1 MRLVM
6 NEPVERMDRPYAR
19 RWWALLVLCLSLL
32 IIVMANTALTVAA
45 PDMTRDLGL
54 SSADLQWVIDGYTV
68 PYAALM
74 LLLGAIGD
82 KYSRRGALVLGL
94 VVFGGGAVA
103 GSLVGSSTGVIAARA
118 VMGVGA
124 ALIMPATLSLLAATF
139 PRAERAKAIVLWTA
153 TAGLAIAAGPL
164 VAGALLENHGWSSTF
179 LINVPIAALAIVGAL
194 VLVPPSKAAH
204 HNRIDYVGGLLSVV
218 WIGSLVYMIIEGPHF
233 GWGVKAV
240 TAAVVA
246 GAGLVLFVLWEL
258 RHPRPVIDVRRF
270 ANRRFAGSNLAVAL
284 FFLAVFGAFY
294 YLTQHLQFVLGYDAL
309 DTGVRM
315 LPLAGAV
322 FVGSALTGYLTPRI
336 GMRFTVTAGMVGGT
350 VALALLTRV
359 DASSSYGDLV
369 LPLVMLG
376 LAIGLALSPC
386 TDAIMGAFPEAEL
399 GVGGA
404 VNDTSLELGGSLGIA
419 ILGSVLASSYSSHLA
434 DATAGSKLPAGALA
448 TAQDSVGAGYAVAQG
463 IGDKARQLGEQ
474 AAQSANAEQAA
485 QLKAQA
491 GQLADGARQM
501 ADAVG
506 SSFSDAVAH
515 TSLVGAVILGVG
527 TVLVAVL
534 LPSKARTEAEAEID
548 ADADADADAD
558 TETETGVVSETGA
571 GSETEA
577 GAVSDTETEAGSGTD
592 ADAGSEAGVG
602 AGVSTGAEA
611 PAGKPAEAEKPVG
624 SEGASEG
631 GTEAGTVTPRAA
643 VS

>member
-54 SSADLQWVIDGYTV
+54 SSSDLQWVIDGYTV

-94 VVFGGGAVA
+94 LVFGGGAVFGYLA
-103 GSLVGSSTGVIAARA
+103 DSAATVIAARA

-139 PRAERAKAIVLWTA
+139 PRAERAKAITLWTA
-153 TAGLAIAAGPL
+153 TAGLAIAAGPV
-164 VAGALLENHGWSSTF
+164 VAGALLKNHGWASTF
-179 LINVPIAALAIVGAL
+179 LINVPVAAVAL
-194 VLVPPSKAAH
+194 VAAFVLVPPSKAGH
-204 HNRIDYVGGLLSVV
+204 HDRIDYVGGLLSVV
-218 WIGSLVYMIIEGPHF
+218 WTGALVYMIIQGPHF
-233 GWGVKAV
+233 GWDAKAI

-246 GAGLVLFVLWEL
+246 GAGLTAFVLWEL
-258 RHPRPVIDVRRF
+258 RHPRPILDVRRF
-270 ANRRFAGSNLAVAL
+270 AHRRFAGANLAVAL

-309 DTGVRM
+309 ATGVRM

-322 FVGSALTGYLTPRI
+322 FAGSALTGYLTPRV
-336 GMRFTVTAGMVGGT
+336 GMKWTVSAGMVGGT
-350 VALALLTRV
+350 TALALLTRI
-359 DASSSYGDLV
+359 DAGSSYGDLV
-369 LPLVMLG
+369 APLIILG

-386 TDAIMGAFPEAEL
+386 TDAIMGSFPESEL

-419 ILGSVLASSYSSHLA
+419 ILGSLLATSYSDHLS
-434 DATAGSKLPAGALA
+434 DATAGSRLPASALA

-463 IGDKARQLGEQ
+463 IGDKARQLAAQ
-474 AAQSANAEQAA
+474 AAHASDPQQAG

-491 GQLADGARQM
+491 GQLAEGARQM
-501 ADAVG
+501 KDAVG
-506 SSFSDAVAH
+506 SAFADAVAH
-515 TSLVGAVILGVG
+515 TSLVGAVVLGVG
-527 TVLVAVL
+527 TLAVALL
-534 LPSKARTEAEAEID
+534 LPRGTAPEAEPAED
-548 ADADADADAD
+548 
-558 TETETGVVSETGA
+558 EEKELV
-571 GSETEA
+571 
-577 GAVSDTETEAGSGTD
+577 GSG
-592 ADAGSEAGVG
+592 ANQPG
-602 AGVSTGAEA
+602 
-611 PAGKPAEAEKPVG
+611 
-624 SEGASEG
+624 
-631 GTEAGTVTPRAA
+631 
-643 VS
+643 

>member
-1 MRLVM
+1 MKA
-6 NEPVERMDRPYAR
+6 PYAR

-45 PDMTRDLGL
+45 PDMTQDLGL

-94 VVFGGGAVA
+94 VVFGGGSIA
-103 GSLVGSSTGVIAARA
+103 GSLVDSATGVIAARA

-139 PRAERAKAIVLWTA
+139 PRAERAKAITLWTA

-164 VAGALLENHGWSSTF
+164 VAGALLDNHGWSSTF

-194 VLVPPSKAAH
+194 VLVPPSKAGH
-204 HNRIDYVGGLLSVV
+204 DDRIDYVGGLLSVV
-218 WIGSLVYMIIEGPHF
+218 WIGALVYMIIEGPHF

-240 TAAVVA
+240 AAAVVA
-246 GAGLVLFVLWEL
+246 GLGLVLFVGWEL
-258 RHPRPVIDVRRF
+258 RHPRPVLDVRRF
-270 ANRRFAGSNLAVAL
+270 TQRRFAGSNLAVAL

-294 YLTQHLQFVLGYDAL
+294 YLTQHLQFVLGHDAL
-309 DTGVRM
+309 GTGLRM

-322 FVGSALTGYLTPRI
+322 FVGSALTGYFTPRV
-336 GMRFTVTAGMVGGT
+336 GMRITVTAGMVGGT
-350 VALALLTRV
+350 AALALLSQV
-359 DASSSYGDLV
+359 DSGSSYGTFV
-369 LPLVMLG
+369 APLVVLG

-386 TDAIMGAFPEAEL
+386 TDAIMGSFPESQL

-419 ILGSVLASSYSSHLA
+419 ILGSLLSTSYASHLA
-434 DATAGSKLPAGALA
+434 DATNGGKLPAGALNQ
-448 TAQDSVGAGYAVAQG
+448 AQDSVGAGYQVAQA
-463 IGDKARQLGEQ
+463 IGERAQQLAAQASQAASAGKPEQ
-474 AAQSANAEQAA
+474 AAE
-485 QLKAQA
+485 LKAQA
-491 GQLADGARQM
+491 GQLAQGARQM

-534 LPSKARTEAEAEID
+534 LPGKGHGNGRTEVAEPAADVPAGPVEADEPEGSAEETAEKNADND
-548 ADADADADAD
+548 AEEIA
-558 TETETGVVSETGA
+558 ETGEFTRTG
-571 GSETEA
+571 
-577 GAVSDTETEAGSGTD
+577 
-592 ADAGSEAGVG
+592 
-602 AGVSTGAEA
+602 
-611 PAGKPAEAEKPVG
+611 
-624 SEGASEG
+624 
-631 GTEAGTVTPRAA
+631 R
-643 VS
+643 

>member
-6 NEPVERMDRPYAR
+6 TEPVDRTDRPYAR

-94 VVFGGGAVA
+94 LVFGGGAVFGYLA
-103 GSLVGSSTGVIAARA
+103 DSAATVIAARA

-139 PRAERAKAIVLWTA
+139 PRAERAKAITLWTA
-153 TAGLAIAAGPL
+153 TAGLAIAAGPV
-164 VAGALLENHGWSSTF
+164 VAGALLRDHGWASTF
-179 LINVPIAALAIVGAL
+179 LINVPVAAVAIVGAF
-194 VLVPPSKAAH
+194 VLVPPSKAGH
-204 HNRIDYVGGLLSVV
+204 HDRIDYVGGLLSVL
-218 WIGSLVYMIIEGPHF
+218 WTGALVYMIIEGPHF
-233 GWGVKAV
+233 GWHAKAV
-240 TAAVVA
+240 GAAVVA
-246 GAGLVLFVLWEL
+246 GAGLIAFVLWEL
-258 RHPRPVIDVRRF
+258 RHPRPILDVRRF
-270 ANRRFAGSNLAVAL
+270 AGRRFAGSNLAVAL

-309 DTGVRM
+309 ETGVRM

-322 FVGSALTGYLTPRI
+322 FAGSALTGYLTPRV
-336 GMRFTVTAGMVGGT
+336 GMKWTVSAGMVAGT
-350 VALALLTRV
+350 TALALLTRV
-359 DASSSYGDLV
+359 DAGSTYGDFV
-369 LPLVMLG
+369 APLVILG

-386 TDAIMGAFPEAEL
+386 TDAIMGSFPESEL

-419 ILGSVLASSYSSHLA
+419 LLGSLLATSYGDHLA
-434 DATAGSKLPAGALA
+434 DATAGSKLPASALD

-463 IGDKARQLGEQ
+463 IGEQARQAAARAQQ
-474 AAQSANAEQAA
+474 AGDPQQAA
-485 QLKAQA
+485 QLKQQA
-491 GQLADGARQM
+491 GELAAGARQM

-506 SSFSDAVAH
+506 SAFSDAVAH

-534 LPSKARTEAEAEID
+534 LPRRE
-548 ADADADADAD
+548 ADA
-558 TETETGVVSETGA
+558 
-571 GSETEA
+571 
-577 GAVSDTETEAGSGTD
+577 
-592 ADAGSEAGVG
+592 
-602 AGVSTGAEA
+602 
-611 PAGKPAEAEKPVG
+611 PQPEAEKKELAD
-624 SEGASEG
+624 S
-631 GTEAGTVTPRAA
+631 TAG
-643 VS
+643 

>member
-1 MRLVM
+1 MRLVIK
-6 NEPVERMDRPYAR
+6 EPVERTGRPYAR

-94 VVFGGGAVA
+94 LVFAGGSVFGYLAD
-103 GSLVGSSTGVIAARA
+103 SSETVIAARA

-139 PRAERAKAIVLWTA
+139 PRAERAKAITLWTA
-153 TAGLAIAAGPL
+153 TAGLAIAAGPV
-164 VAGALLENHGWSSTF
+164 VAGALLKDHGWASTF
-179 LINVPIAALAIVGAL
+179 LINVPIAAVAL
-194 VLVPPSKAAH
+194 VAAFVLVPPSKAGH
-204 HNRIDYVGGLLSVV
+204 HDRIDYVGGLLSVV
-218 WIGSLVYMIIEGPHF
+218 WVGALVFMIIEGPHF
-233 GWGVKAV
+233 GWDTKAI

-246 GAGLVLFVLWEL
+246 GAGLLAFVLWEL
-258 RHPRPVIDVRRF
+258 RHPRPILDVRRF
-270 ANRRFAGSNLAVAL
+270 TNRRFAGANLAVAL

-309 DTGVRM
+309 ATGVRM

-322 FVGSALTGYLTPRI
+322 FVGSALTGYLTPRV
-336 GMRFTVTAGMVGGT
+336 GMKWTVSAGMVGGT
-350 VALALLTRV
+350 VALALLTQV
-359 DASSSYGDLV
+359 DASSAYGDLV
-369 LPLVMLG
+369 APLVILG

-386 TDAIMGAFPEAEL
+386 TDAIMGAFPESEL

-419 ILGSVLASSYSSHLA
+419 ILGSLLATSYSDHLS
-434 DATAGSKLPAGALA
+434 DATTGSKLPASALA

-463 IGDKARQLGEQ
+463 IGDKARQLATQ
-474 AAQSANAEQAA
+474 AAQATDPQQVA

-491 GQLADGARQM
+491 GQLAQGAQQM
-501 ADAVG
+501 KDAVG
-506 SSFSDAVAH
+506 ASFADAVAH
-515 TSLVGAVILGVG
+515 TSLIGAVILGVG
-527 TVLVAVL
+527 TLVVALLLPRGNKANAMAELVA
-534 LPSKARTEAEAEID
+534 E
-548 ADADADADAD
+548 
-558 TETETGVVSETGA
+558 
-571 GSETEA
+571 
-577 GAVSDTETEAGSGTD
+577 GTD
-592 ADAGSEAGVG
+592 ETDKANERVTVG
-602 AGVSTGAEA
+602 
-611 PAGKPAEAEKPVG
+611 
-624 SEGASEG
+624 
-631 GTEAGTVTPRAA
+631 
-643 VS
+643 

>member
-6 NEPVERMDRPYAR
+6 TEPVDRTDRPYAR

-45 PDMTRDLGL
+45 PAMTQDLGL

-94 VVFGGGAVA
+94 VVFGGGAVFGYLA
-103 GSLVGSSTGVIAARA
+103 DSAATVIAARA

-139 PRAERAKAIVLWTA
+139 PRAERAKAITLWTA
-153 TAGLAIAAGPL
+153 TAGLAIAAGPV
-164 VAGALLENHGWSSTF
+164 VAGALLRDHGWASTF
-179 LINVPIAALAIVGAL
+179 LINVPIAAVAIVGAF
-194 VLVPPSKAAH
+194 VLVPPSKAGH
-204 HNRIDYVGGLLSVV
+204 HDRIDYVGGLLSVL
-218 WIGSLVYMIIEGPHF
+218 WTGALVYMIIQGPHF
-233 GWGVKAV
+233 GWGAKAV
-240 TAAVVA
+240 GAAVVA
-246 GAGLVLFVLWEL
+246 GVGLVAFVLWEL
-258 RHPRPVIDVRRF
+258 RNPRPILDVRRF
-270 ANRRFAGSNLAVAL
+270 AGRRFAGSNLAVAL

-309 DTGVRM
+309 ETGVRM

-322 FVGSALTGYLTPRI
+322 FVGSALTGWLTPRV
-336 GMRFTVTAGMVGGT
+336 GMKWTVSAGMVGGT
-350 VALALLTRV
+350 TALALLTRV
-359 DASSSYGDLV
+359 DAGSAYGDFV
-369 LPLVMLG
+369 APLIILG

-386 TDAIMGAFPEAEL
+386 TDAIMGAFPESEL

-419 ILGSVLASSYSSHLA
+419 LLGSLLATSYGDHLS
-434 DATAGSKLPAGALA
+434 DATAGSKLPASALD

-463 IGDKARQLGEQ
+463 IGEKAQQTAARAQQ
-474 AAQSANAEQAA
+474 ASDPQQAA
-485 QLKAQA
+485 QLKQQA
-491 GQLADGARQM
+491 GELAAGARQM

-506 SSFSDAVAH
+506 SAFSDAVAH

-527 TVLVAVL
+527 TVLVAFL
-534 LPSKARTEAEAEID
+534 LPRREAETPEPQA
-548 ADADADADAD
+548 
-558 TETETGVVSETGA
+558 
-571 GSETEA
+571 
-577 GAVSDTETEAGSGTD
+577 
-592 ADAGSEAGVG
+592 
-602 AGVSTGAEA
+602 
-611 PAGKPAEAEKPVG
+611 AEKELVG
-624 SEGASEG
+624 S
-631 GTEAGTVTPRAA
+631 AA
-643 VS
+643 D

>member
-1 MRLVM
+1 MRLVL
-6 NEPVERMDRPYAR
+6 NEPVERRDRPYAR

-82 KYSRRGALVLGL
+82 KYSRRGALGLGL
-94 VVFGGGAVA
+94 VVFGGGAVFGYFA
-103 GSLVGSSTGVIAARA
+103 DSSTTVIAARA

-139 PRAERAKAIVLWTA
+139 PRAERAKAITLWTA
-153 TAGLAIAAGPL
+153 TAGLAIAAGPV
-164 VAGALLENHGWSSTF
+164 VAGALLKDHGWSSTF
-179 LINVPIAALAIVGAL
+179 LINVPIAAVAL
-194 VLVPPSKAAH
+194 VAAFVLVPPSKAAH
-204 HNRIDYVGGLLSVV
+204 HERIDYVGGLLSVV

-233 GWGVKAV
+233 GWGAKAV

-246 GAGLVLFVLWEL
+246 GVGLVAFVLWEL
-258 RHPRPVIDVRRF
+258 RHPRPVLDVRRF
-270 ANRRFAGSNLAVAL
+270 AHRRFAGSNLAVAL

-309 DTGVRM
+309 QTGLRM

-322 FVGSALTGYLTPRI
+322 FVGSALTGWLTPRI
-336 GMRFTVTAGMVGGT
+336 GMKPTVTAGMVGGT
-350 VALALLTRV
+350 AALALLTQV
-359 DASSSYGDLV
+359 DGSSSYGDFV
-369 LPLVMLG
+369 APLIVLG

-386 TDAIMGAFPEAEL
+386 TDAIMGAFPESEL

-419 ILGSVLASSYSSHLA
+419 ILGSLLSTSYSDHLS
-434 DATAGSKLPAGALA
+434 DATAGSKLPASALS
-448 TAQDSVGAGYAVAQG
+448 TAQDSVGAGYQVAQG
-463 IGDKARQLGEQ
+463 IGDRARQLAEQ
-474 AAQSANAEQAA
+474 AAHTSDAQQAA

-491 GQLADGARQM
+491 GQLAEGARQM
-501 ADAVG
+501 TDAVG

-515 TSLVGAVILGVG
+515 TSLVGAVILAVG
-527 TVLVAVL
+527 TVLVALL
-534 LPSKARTEAEAEID
+534 LPRGQAAVTQEPEEAKEL
-548 ADADADADAD
+548 
-558 TETETGVVSETGA
+558 V
-571 GSETEA
+571 
-577 GAVSDTETEAGSGTD
+577 GSGT
-592 ADAGSEAGVG
+592 
-602 AGVSTGAEA
+602 
-611 PAGKPAEAEKPVG
+611 
-624 SEGASEG
+624 
-631 GTEAGTVTPRAA
+631 R
-643 VS
+643 

>member
-6 NEPVERMDRPYAR
+6 TEPVERMERPYAR

-45 PDMTRDLGL
+45 PDMTKDLGL

-94 VVFGGGAVA
+94 VVFGGGAVFGYLA
-103 GSLVGSSTGVIAARA
+103 DSAATVIAARA

-139 PRAERAKAIVLWTA
+139 PRAERAKAITLWTA
-153 TAGLAIAAGPL
+153 TAGLAIAAGPV
-164 VAGALLENHGWSSTF
+164 VAGALLRDHGWSSTF
-179 LINVPIAALAIVGAL
+179 LINVPVAAVAL
-194 VLVPPSKAAH
+194 VAAFVLVPPSKAGH
-204 HNRIDYVGGLLSVV
+204 HDRIDYVGGVLSVI
-218 WIGSLVYMIIEGPHF
+218 WTAALVYMIIEGPHF
-233 GWGVKAV
+233 GWGAKAIG
-240 TAAVVA
+240 AAVVA
-246 GAGLVLFVLWEL
+246 GVGLIAFVLWEL
-258 RHPRPVIDVRRF
+258 RHPRPILDVRRF
-270 ANRRFAGSNLAVAL
+270 TARRFAGSNLAVAL

-309 DTGVRM
+309 QTGVRM

-322 FVGSALTGYLTPRI
+322 FVGSALTALLTPRV
-336 GMRFTVTAGMVGGT
+336 GMKWTVGAGMAGGT

-359 DASSSYGDLV
+359 DAGSTYGDFV
-369 LPLVMLG
+369 APLIILG

-386 TDAIMGAFPEAEL
+386 TDAIMGAFPESEL

-419 ILGSVLASSYSSHLA
+419 ILGSLLATSYSDHLS
-434 DATAGSKLPAGALA
+434 DATKGSKLPASALD

-463 IGDKARQLGEQ
+463 IGEKAHQ
-474 AAQSANAEQAA
+474 AAARAQQATDPQQAA
-485 QLKAQA
+485 QLKQQA
-491 GQLADGARQM
+491 GELASGARQM

-506 SSFSDAVAH
+506 SAFSDAVAH

-534 LPSKARTEAEAEID
+534 LPRREAANPQRKD
-548 ADADADADAD
+548 
-558 TETETGVVSETGA
+558 
-571 GSETEA
+571 
-577 GAVSDTETEAGSGTD
+577 
-592 ADAGSEAGVG
+592 
-602 AGVSTGAEA
+602 
-611 PAGKPAEAEKPVG
+611 AEKELAD
-624 SEGASEG
+624 S
-631 GTEAGTVTPRAA
+631 RAA
-643 VS
+643 

>member
-45 PDMTRDLGL
+45 PDMTQDLGL

-94 VVFGGGAVA
+94 VVFGAGAVS
-103 GSLVGSSTGVIAARA
+103 GSFADSATAVVAARA

-164 VAGALLENHGWSSTF
+164 VAGALLEHHGWSSTF
-179 LINVPIAALAIVGAL
+179 LINVPVAAVALVGAL
-194 VLVPPSKAAH
+194 VLVPPSKAGH
-204 HNRIDYVGGLLSVV
+204 QDRIDYVGGLLSVV

-233 GWGVKAV
+233 GWGVRAI

-246 GAGLVLFVLWEL
+246 GVGLVAFVLWEL
-258 RHPRPVIDVRRF
+258 RHPRPVLDVRRF
-270 ANRRFAGSNLAVAL
+270 AHRRFAGSNLAVAL

-309 DTGVRM
+309 DTGLRM

-322 FVGSALTGYLTPRI
+322 FVGSALTGWLTPRV
-336 GMRFTVTAGMVGGT
+336 GMKLTVTAGMVGGT
-350 VALALLTRV
+350 TALALLTQV
-359 DASSSYGDLV
+359 DASSSYGDFV
-369 LPLVMLG
+369 APLVVLG

-386 TDAIMGAFPEAEL
+386 TDAIMGAFPESQL

-419 ILGSVLASSYSSHLA
+419 ILGSLLSTSYGNHLA
-434 DATAGSKLPAGALA
+434 DATAGGRLPAKTLA
-448 TAQDSVGAGYAVAQG
+448 TAQDSVGAGYQVAQG
-463 IGDKARQLGEQ
+463 IAEKARRLAEQ
-474 AAQSANAEQAA
+474 AAHTSDPQQAA

-491 GQLADGARQM
+491 TQLASGARQT

-506 SSFSDAVAH
+506 SSFSAAVAH

-527 TVLVAVL
+527 TVLVTIL
-534 LPSKARTEAEAEID
+534 LPSGKAAVREDAVEAAEAEEVPD
-548 ADADADADAD
+548 AEPLA
-558 TETETGVVSETGA
+558 TVS
-571 GSETEA
+571 
-577 GAVSDTETEAGSGTD
+577 
-592 ADAGSEAGVG
+592 
-602 AGVSTGAEA
+602 
-611 PAGKPAEAEKPVG
+611 
-624 SEGASEG
+624 
-631 GTEAGTVTPRAA
+631 
-643 VS
+643 

>member
-1 MRLVM
+1 MHTHVQINEEGNPAMRLVM
-6 NEPVERMDRPYAR
+6 TEPVEGTDRPYAR

-45 PDMTRDLGL
+45 PDMTEDLGL

-94 VVFGGGAVA
+94 VVFGGGAVSGYLA
-103 GSLVGSSTGVIAARA
+103 GSATAVIAARA
-118 VMGVGA
+118 VMGAGA
-124 ALIMPATLSLLAATF
+124 AMIMPATLSLLAATF
-139 PRAERAKAIVLWTA
+139 PRAERAKAITLWTA

-164 VAGALLENHGWSSTF
+164 VAGALLEHHGWSSTF
-179 LINVPIAALAIVGAL
+179 LINVPVAALAVVGAF
-194 VLVPPSKAAH
+194 VLVPPSRAADRG
-204 HNRIDYVGGLLSVV
+204 RIDYGGGLLSVV
-218 WIGSLVYMIIEGPHF
+218 WIAALVYMIIEGPHF
-233 GWGVKAV
+233 GWGAEAI

-246 GAGLVLFVLWEL
+246 GAGLVAFVVWEL
-258 RHPRPVIDVRRF
+258 RHPRPLLDVRRF
-270 ANRRFAGSNLAVAL
+270 TDRRFAGSNLAVAL

-322 FVGSALTGYLTPRI
+322 FVGSALTGYLTPRV
-336 GMRFTVTAGMVGGT
+336 GMKWTVTAGMVGGT
-350 VALALLTRV
+350 AALALLTQV
-359 DASSSYGDLV
+359 DSGSSYGDFV
-369 LPLVMLG
+369 APLVVLG

-386 TDAIMGAFPEAEL
+386 TDAIMGAFPESEL

-419 ILGSVLASSYSSHLA
+419 VLGSLLATSYSGHLS
-434 DATAGSKLPAGALA
+434 DATAGSELPASSLE

-463 IGDKARQLGEQ
+463 IGDKARQL
-474 AAQSANAEQAA
+474 AEQAGHA
-485 QLKAQA
+485 SDPQQAERLKAQA

-506 SSFSDAVAH
+506 SSFADAVAH
-515 TSLVGAVILGVG
+515 TSLVGAVVLGVG
-527 TVLVAVL
+527 TVIVALL
-534 LPSKARTEAEAEID
+534 LPGRDKPAAEPAED
-548 ADADADADAD
+548 R
-558 TETETGVVSETGA
+558 EPES
-571 GSETEA
+571 A
-577 GAVSDTETEAGSGTD
+577 GA
-592 ADAGSEAGVG
+592 
-602 AGVSTGAEA
+602 
-611 PAGKPAEAEKPVG
+611 
-624 SEGASEG
+624 
-631 GTEAGTVTPRAA
+631 R
-643 VS
+643 

>member
-1 MRLVM
+1 MRLVLT
-6 NEPVERMDRPYAR
+6 EPVEKMERPYAR

-82 KYSRRGALVLGL
+82 KYSRRGALLLGL
-94 VVFGGGAVA
+94 SVFGGGAVFGYLA
-103 GSLVGSSTGVIAARA
+103 DSAATVIAARA
-118 VMGVGA
+118 VMGTGA

-139 PRAERAKAIVLWTA
+139 PRAERAKAITLWTA
-153 TAGLAIAAGPL
+153 TAGLAIAAGPV
-164 VAGALLENHGWSSTF
+164 VAGALLRNHGWASTF
-179 LINVPIAALAIVGAL
+179 LINVPVAAVALVASL
-194 VLVPPSKAAH
+194 VLVPPSRAGH
-204 HNRIDYVGGLLSVV
+204 HDRIDYVGGLLSVV

-246 GAGLVLFVLWEL
+246 GVGLLLFVLWEL
-258 RHPRPVIDVRRF
+258 RHPRPVLDVRRF

-309 DTGVRM
+309 GTGLRM

-322 FVGSALTGYLTPRI
+322 FAGSALTGYLTPRV
-336 GMRFTVTAGMVGGT
+336 GMKWTVTAGMVAGT
-350 VALALLTRV
+350 TALALLTRV
-359 DASSSYGDLV
+359 DAGSSYGDFV
-369 LPLVMLG
+369 APLVILG

-386 TDAIMGAFPEAEL
+386 TDAIMGSFPESEL

-404 VNDTSLELGGSLGIA
+404 VNDTSIELGGSLGIA
-419 ILGSVLASSYSSHLA
+419 ILGSLLATSYSAHLS
-434 DATAGSKLPAGALA
+434 DATAGSKLPAATLA

-463 IGDKARQLGEQ
+463 ISEKAHQLAAQ
-474 AAQSANAEQAA
+474 AARTTDPQQAA

-491 GQLADGARQM
+491 QQLAGGARQM

-506 SSFSDAVAH
+506 SSFADAVAH
-515 TSLVGAVILGVG
+515 TSLVGAVVLGVG
-527 TVLVAVL
+527 TLAVALL
-534 LPSKARTEAEAEID
+534 LPGRRR
-548 ADADADADAD
+548 
-558 TETETGVVSETGA
+558 
-571 GSETEA
+571 
-577 GAVSDTETEAGSGTD
+577 
-592 ADAGSEAGVG
+592 
-602 AGVSTGAEA
+602 
-611 PAGKPAEAEKPVG
+611 PAEAAATEP
-624 SEGASEG
+624 SEERELSGA
-631 GTEAGTVTPRAA
+631 AA
-643 VS
+643 N

>member
-6 NEPVERMDRPYAR
+6 NEPAERMDRPYAR

-94 VVFGGGAVA
+94 VVFGGGAVLGYLA
-103 GSLVGSSTGVIAARA
+103 DSAAAVIAARA

-139 PRAERAKAIVLWTA
+139 PRAERAKAITLWTA

-164 VAGALLENHGWSSTF
+164 VAGALLQKHGWSSTF
-179 LINVPIAALAIVGAL
+179 LINVPVAAVALVGAF
-194 VLVPPSKAAH
+194 VLVPPSRAARH
-204 HNRIDYVGGLLSVV
+204 GRIDYVGGLLSVV
-218 WIGSLVYMIIEGPHF
+218 WIGSLVYTIIEGPHF
-233 GWGVKAV
+233 GWDAKAV
-240 TAAVVA
+240 TAAAVA
-246 GAGLVLFVLWEL
+246 GVSLVAFVLWEL
-258 RHPRPVIDVRRF
+258 RHPRPVLDVRRF
-270 ANRRFAGSNLAVAL
+270 ARRRFAGSNLAVAL

-309 DTGVRM
+309 ATGLRM

-322 FVGSALTGYLTPRI
+322 FVGSALTGYLTPRV
-336 GMRFTVTAGMVGGT
+336 GMKWTVTAGMVGGT
-350 VALALLTRV
+350 AALALLTRV
-359 DASSSYGDLV
+359 DGSSGYGDLV
-369 LPLVMLG
+369 APLVILG

-386 TDAIMGAFPEAEL
+386 TDAIMGAFPESEL

-419 ILGSVLASSYSSHLA
+419 ILGSLLSTSYARHLS
-434 DATAGSKLPAGALA
+434 DATAGSGLPAGALS

-463 IGDKARQLGEQ
+463 IGDKAHKLAAQ
-474 AAQSANAEQAA
+474 AARTSDPQQAA
-485 QLKAQA
+485 QLKEQA
-491 GQLADGARQM
+491 GRLAEGARGM
-501 ADAVG
+501 KDAVG

-527 TVLVAVL
+527 TLAVALL
-534 LPSKARTEAEAEID
+534 LPRGAARDEQ
-548 ADADADADAD
+548 
-558 TETETGVVSETGA
+558 
-571 GSETEA
+571 
-577 GAVSDTETEAGSGTD
+577 
-592 ADAGSEAGVG
+592 
-602 AGVSTGAEA
+602 
-611 PAGKPAEAEKPVG
+611 PAEEAKELVG
-624 SEGASEG
+624 G
-631 GTEAGTVTPRAA
+631 GVKSTARV
-643 VS
+643 

>member
-6 NEPVERMDRPYAR
+6 TEPVGPTDRPYAR

-54 SSADLQWVIDGYTV
+54 SGADLQWVIDGYTV

-94 VVFGGGAVA
+94 VVFGGGAVF
-103 GSLVGSSTGVIAARA
+103 GSLADSAATVIAARA

-139 PRAERAKAIVLWTA
+139 PRAERAKAITLWTA
-153 TAGLAIAAGPL
+153 TAGLAIAAGPV
-164 VAGALLENHGWSSTF
+164 VAGALLKNHGWASTF
-179 LINVPIAALAIVGAL
+179 LINVPIAAVAL
-194 VLVPPSKAAH
+194 VAAFVLVPPSRAGH
-204 HNRIDYVGGLLSVV
+204 HDRIDYVGGALSVL
-218 WIGSLVYMIIEGPHF
+218 WIGALVYMIIEGPHF
-233 GWGVKAV
+233 GWDAKAV

-246 GAGLVLFVLWEL
+246 GAGLVAFVLWEL
-258 RHPRPVIDVRRF
+258 RHPRPILDVRRF
-270 ANRRFAGSNLAVAL
+270 TGRRFAGSNLAVAL

-309 DTGVRM
+309 ATGVRM

-322 FVGSALTGYLTPRI
+322 FAGSALTGYLTPRV
-336 GMRFTVTAGMVGGT
+336 GMKWTVTAGMVGGT

-359 DASSSYGDLV
+359 DGASSYGDFVAPLLV
-369 LPLVMLG
+369 LG

-386 TDAIMGAFPEAEL
+386 TDAIMGAFPESEL

-419 ILGSVLASSYSSHLA
+419 ILGSLLSTSYSGHLA
-434 DATAGSKLPAGALA
+434 DATAGSKLPADTLA

-463 IGDKARQLGEQ
+463 IGDKAQQLAER
-474 AAQSANAEQAA
+474 AARTADPQQAA

-491 GQLADGARQM
+491 GQLVEGARQM
-501 ADAVG
+501 KDAVGASFADAV
-506 SSFSDAVAH
+506 SH
-515 TSLVGAVILGVG
+515 TSLIGAVILGAG
-527 TVLVAVL
+527 TLAVALL
-534 LPSKARTEAEAEID
+534 LPRGTHRDQEPAAAEQTKAENPE
-548 ADADADADAD
+548 
-558 TETETGVVSETGA
+558 
-571 GSETEA
+571 
-577 GAVSDTETEAGSGTD
+577 
-592 ADAGSEAGVG
+592 VG
-602 AGVSTGAEA
+602 ALN
-611 PAGKPAEAEKPVG
+611 
-624 SEGASEG
+624 
-631 GTEAGTVTPRAA
+631 
-643 VS
+643 

>member
-6 NEPVERMDRPYAR
+6 TEPAERMDRPYAR

-45 PDMTRDLGL
+45 PDMTKDLGL

-94 VVFGGGAVA
+94 VVFGGGAVFGYLA
-103 GSLVGSSTGVIAARA
+103 DSATTVIAARA

-139 PRAERAKAIVLWTA
+139 PRAERAKAITLWTA
-153 TAGLAIAAGPL
+153 TAGLAIAAGPV
-164 VAGALLENHGWSSTF
+164 VAGALLRDHGWSSTF
-179 LINVPIAALAIVGAL
+179 LINVPIAAVAIVAAL
-194 VLVPPSKAAH
+194 VLVPPSKAGH
-204 HNRIDYVGGLLSVV
+204 HDRIDYVGGLLSVV
-218 WIGSLVYMIIEGPHF
+218 WTGALVYMIIEGPHF
-233 GWGVKAV
+233 GWGAKAV
-240 TAAVVA
+240 GAAVAA
-246 GAGLVLFVLWEL
+246 GVGLVAFVLWEL
-258 RHPRPVIDVRRF
+258 RHPRPILDVRRF
-270 ANRRFAGSNLAVAL
+270 TGRRFAGSNLAVAL

-309 DTGVRM
+309 ETGVRM

-322 FVGSALTGYLTPRI
+322 FVGSALTGWLTPRV
-336 GMRFTVTAGMVGGT
+336 GMKWTVGAGMVGGT
-350 VALALLTRV
+350 AALALLTRV
-359 DASSSYGDLV
+359 DAASTYGDFV
-369 LPLVMLG
+369 APLIILG

-386 TDAIMGAFPEAEL
+386 TDAIMGAFPESEL

-419 ILGSVLASSYSSHLA
+419 ILGSLLATSYSDHLS
-434 DATAGSKLPAGALA
+434 DATAGSKLPASALD

-463 IGDKARQLGEQ
+463 IGEKAQQ
-474 AAQSANAEQAA
+474 AAAQAQQAGDPQQAA
-485 QLKAQA
+485 QLKQQA
-491 GQLADGARQM
+491 GELAAGARQM

-506 SSFSDAVAH
+506 SAFSDAVAH
-515 TSLVGAVILGVG
+515 TSLVGAVILGIG

-534 LPSKARTEAEAEID
+534 LPRHEAAVTEP
-548 ADADADADAD
+548 
-558 TETETGVVSETGA
+558 
-571 GSETEA
+571 EA
-577 GAVSDTETEAGSGTD
+577 GEK
-592 ADAGSEAGVG
+592 
-602 AGVSTGAEA
+602 AEKK
-611 PAGKPAEAEKPVG
+611 AGKAEKK
-624 SEGASEG
+624 
-631 GTEAGTVTPRAA
+631 AGEKAEKESADSAA
-643 VS
+643 G

>member
-6 NEPVERMDRPYAR
+6 TKPVERMERPYAR

-94 VVFGGGAVA
+94 VVFGAGAVFGYLA
-103 GSLVGSSTGVIAARA
+103 DSAATVIAARA

-139 PRAERAKAIVLWTA
+139 PRGERAKAITLWTA
-153 TAGLAIAAGPL
+153 TAGLAIAAGPV
-164 VAGALLENHGWSSTF
+164 VAGALLRDHGWSSTF
-179 LINVPIAALAIVGAL
+179 LINVPIAAVALVAAL
-194 VLVPPSKAAH
+194 VLVPPSKAGH
-204 HNRIDYVGGLLSVV
+204 HDRIDYVGGALSVI
-218 WIGSLVYMIIEGPHF
+218 WTGALIYMIIQGPHF
-233 GWGVKAV
+233 GWGAKAV
-240 TAAVVA
+240 GAAVVA
-246 GAGLVLFVLWEL
+246 GAGLVAFVLWEL
-258 RHPRPVIDVRRF
+258 RHPRPILDVRRF
-270 ANRRFAGSNLAVAL
+270 TARRFAGSNLAVAL

-309 DTGVRM
+309 ETGVRM

-322 FVGSALTGYLTPRI
+322 FVGSALTGWLTPRV
-336 GMRFTVTAGMVGGT
+336 GMKWTVSAGMVGGT

-359 DASSSYGDLV
+359 DAHSGYGDFV
-369 LPLVMLG
+369 APLIILG

-386 TDAIMGAFPEAEL
+386 TDAIMGAFPESEL

-419 ILGSVLASSYSSHLA
+419 ILGSLLATSYGDHLA
-434 DATAGSKLPAGALA
+434 DATAGSRLPAGALD

-463 IGDKARQLGEQ
+463 IGEKAHQ
-474 AAQSANAEQAA
+474 AAARAQQATDPQQAA
-485 QLKAQA
+485 QLKQQA
-491 GQLADGARQM
+491 GDLAAGARQM

-506 SSFSDAVAH
+506 SAFSDAVAH

-534 LPSKARTEAEAEID
+534 LPRREA
-548 ADADADADAD
+548 
-558 TETETGVVSETGA
+558 A
-571 GSETEA
+571 GTPTPA
-577 GAVSDTETEAGSGTD
+577 G
-592 ADAGSEAGVG
+592 DAGDKDLADS
-602 AGVSTGAEA
+602 
-611 PAGKPAEAEKPVG
+611 
-624 SEGASEG
+624 
-631 GTEAGTVTPRAA
+631 AA
-643 VS
+643 R

>member
-45 PDMTRDLGL
+45 PDMTQDLGL

-94 VVFGGGAVA
+94 LVFGGGAVA
-103 GSLVGSSTGVIAARA
+103 GSLVDSADGVIAARA
-118 VMGVGA
+118 VMGFGA
-124 ALIMPATLSLLAATF
+124 AMIMPATLSLLAATC
-139 PRAERAKAIVLWTA
+139 PRAERAKAITLWTA

-164 VAGALLENHGWSSTF
+164 LAGALLEQHSWKATF
-179 LINVPIAALAIVGAL
+179 LINVPIAAAAIVGAL
-194 VLVPPSKAAH
+194 LLVPPSKAH
-204 HNRIDYVGGLLSVV
+204 GKGRIDYVGGLLSVV
-218 WIGSLVYMIIEGPHF
+218 WIAALVYMIIEGPHF

-246 GAGLVLFVLWEL
+246 GVGLVLFVVWEL

-270 ANRRFAGSNLAVAL
+270 TERRFAGSNLAVAL

-294 YLTQHLQFVLGYDAL
+294 YLTQQLQFVLGYTAL
-309 DTGVRM
+309 ETGLRM

-322 FVGSALTGYLTPRI
+322 FVGSALTGYLTPRV
-336 GMRFTVTAGMVGGT
+336 GMKLTVTAGMVGGT
-350 VALALLTRV
+350 AALALLTQV
-359 DASSSYGDLV
+359 DASSSYGDFVPSL
-369 LPLVMLG
+369 LILG
-376 LAIGLALSPC
+376 LAIGLALSPS
-386 TDAIMGAFPEAEL
+386 TDAIMGAFPESEL

-419 ILGSVLASSYSSHLA
+419 ILGSLLATSYHDHLT
-434 DATAGSKLPAGALA
+434 DATAGSELPASSLA
-448 TAQDSVGAGYAVAQG
+448 TAQDSVGAGYAVSQG
-463 IGDKARQLGEQ
+463 IAEQ
-474 AAQSANAEQAA
+474 AEKAAAQAARATDPQQAA

-491 GQLADGARQM
+491 DQLAEGAHRM

-515 TSLVGAVILGVG
+515 TSLIGAVVLGLG
-527 TVLVAVL
+527 TLVVAVL
-534 LPSKARTEAEAEID
+534 LPRGK
-548 ADADADADAD
+548 
-558 TETETGVVSETGA
+558 SEEQ
-571 GSETEA
+571 SEQ
-577 GAVSDTETEAGSGTD
+577 
-592 ADAGSEAGVG
+592 
-602 AGVSTGAEA
+602 
-611 PAGKPAEAEKPVG
+611 PEKG
-624 SEGASEG
+624 REKDREKQKEKESALS
-631 GTEAGTVTPRAA
+631 
-643 VS
+643 

>member
-6 NEPVERMDRPYAR
+6 TEPVEGTDRPYAR

-45 PDMTRDLGL
+45 PDMTEDLGL

-94 VVFGGGAVA
+94 VVFGGGAVSGYLA
-103 GSLVGSSTGVIAARA
+103 GSATAVIAARA
-118 VMGVGA
+118 VMGAGA
-124 ALIMPATLSLLAATF
+124 AMIMPATLSLLAATF
-139 PRAERAKAIVLWTA
+139 PRAERAKAITLWTA

-164 VAGALLENHGWSSTF
+164 VAGALLEHHGWSSTF
-179 LINVPIAALAIVGAL
+179 LINVPVAALAVVGAF
-194 VLVPPSKAAH
+194 VLVPPSRAADRG
-204 HNRIDYVGGLLSVV
+204 RIDYGGGLLSVM
-218 WIGSLVYMIIEGPHF
+218 WIAALVYMIIEGPHF
-233 GWGVKAV
+233 GWGAEAI

-246 GAGLVLFVLWEL
+246 GAGLVAFVVWEL
-258 RHPRPVIDVRRF
+258 RHPRPLLDVRRF
-270 ANRRFAGSNLAVAL
+270 TDRRFAGSNLAVAL

-322 FVGSALTGYLTPRI
+322 FVGSALTGYLTPRV
-336 GMRFTVTAGMVGGT
+336 GMKWTVTAGMVGGT
-350 VALALLTRV
+350 AALALLTQV
-359 DASSSYGDLV
+359 DSGSSYGDFV
-369 LPLVMLG
+369 APLVVLG

-386 TDAIMGAFPEAEL
+386 TDAIMGAFPESEL

-419 ILGSVLASSYSSHLA
+419 VLGSLLATSYSGHLS
-434 DATAGSKLPAGALA
+434 DATAGSELPASSLE

-463 IGDKARQLGEQ
+463 IGDKARQL
-474 AAQSANAEQAA
+474 AEQAA
-485 QLKAQA
+485 HASDPQQAERLKAQA
-491 GQLADGARQM
+491 GQLVDGARQM

-506 SSFSDAVAH
+506 SSFADAVAH
-515 TSLVGAVILGVG
+515 TSLVGAVVLGVG
-527 TVLVAVL
+527 TVIVALL
-534 LPSKARTEAEAEID
+534 LPGRDKPAAEPAED
-548 ADADADADAD
+548 R
-558 TETETGVVSETGA
+558 EPES
-571 GSETEA
+571 A
-577 GAVSDTETEAGSGTD
+577 GA
-592 ADAGSEAGVG
+592 
-602 AGVSTGAEA
+602 
-611 PAGKPAEAEKPVG
+611 
-624 SEGASEG
+624 
-631 GTEAGTVTPRAA
+631 R
-643 VS
+643 